1 MTDFTKDSISGLSGP
16 LTSALKEAALAAGW
30 DSMLVS
36 QLSVV
41 ADDTGINIEYPEGI
55 AEKIEDLE
63 YGTLDHPP
71 ASVFRTFL
79 TKNGAIVENSVSASV
94 VDNLFDSGVFP

>member
-30 DSMLVS
+30 DSMLVA

-41 ADDTGINIEYPEGI
+41 ADDTGLNIEYPLGI
-55 AEKIEDLE
+55 ADQIEDLE
-63 YGTLDHPP
+63 YGTMDHPP

-79 TKNGAIVENSVSASV
+79 TKNEATVHNSVSESV
-94 VDNLFDSGVFP
+94 IDNLFDSGVLP

>member
-1 MTDFTKDSISGLSGP
+1 VTDFTKGSINGLSGP

-30 DSMLVS
+30 DSMLVA

-55 AEKIEDLE
+55 ADKIEDLE
-63 YGTLDHPP
+63 YGTIDHPP

-79 TKNGAIVENSVSASV
+79 TKNSTIVENSVSASV
-94 VDNLFDSGVFP
+94 IDNLFDSGVLP